1 VLNAEP
7 YKTMARC
14 LEKEQVARSIL
25 WRNQLLEERVLF
37 YCLAAALPLF
47 LMASLFNYSL
57 LRGEGHY
64 LLGANLEIL
73 GYIIQAEFL
82 AVASG
87 ILILI
92 PLLVQANNRYLRWC
106 FLAIFLVIAGGFAWV
121 AYEVDGP
128 IGMVSTTFWFL

>member
-1 VLNAEP
+1 
-7 YKTMARC
+7 MA
-14 LEKEQVARSIL
+14 KSAAR
-25 WRNQLLEERVLF
+25 ERVLF